1 MGMLFR
7 PCVPNHPATGAR
19 RARLR
24 RDHSASSSDLV
35 PVRTL
40 YLLMWRR
47 VQMPAAGPAPRGGA
61 EEGSASKAEAGKAA
75 EGSEV
80 LDEEGLA
87 WRNRRDAV

>member
-7 PCVPNHPATGAR
+7 PCVPNHPATDAR

-24 RDHSASSSDLV
+24 RDHSASSSALV
-35 PVRTL
+35 PVRI
-40 YLLMWRR
+40 LMWRR
-47 VQMPAAGPAPRGGA
+47 VQMSAAGPAPSRGA

-80 LDEEGLA
+80 LDKEALA